1 MSKVIGYHEEAAKIY
16 NFLLPSQR
24 ETWTRQR
31 CLMDPLPAPSA
42 WLMHQG
48 VPELKDHNYNDGQ
61 IPTDSEIVPYLLLQL
76 DPYKSIG
83 PDGIHLRILT
93 ELLMSLKNLSQ

>member
-1 MSKVIGYHEEAAKIY
+1 MDKAEVFNGSFACA
-16 NFLLPSQR
+16 FSMADAPRSSQ
-24 ETWTRQR
+24 
-31 CLMDPLPAPSA
+31 S
-42 WLMHQG
+42 
-48 VPELKDHNYNDGQ
+48 PELKDHNYNDGQ